1 MIQAMTNHI
10 STTIKRLD
18 NQQLTDVESKDFNK
32 MTLSIIVA
40 MAKNRAIGKNGDLI
54 WHNSRDLKQ
63 FKKITSGHSVIMG
76 YKTYLSLPNRK
87 PLPNRRNIILSSR
100 LDNAPEGFEIADSIN
115 KALEMVKDEN
125 EVFVMGGGIVYEQF
139 LPNADRLYLTRI
151 DKEFEADTYF
161 PYINFDE
168 WELVDLEVIDD
179 DPQVDYS
186 YRFEVWERGVNC

>member
-1 MIQAMTNHI
+1 
-10 STTIKRLD
+10 
-18 NQQLTDVESKDFNK
+18 

-63 FKKITSGHSVIMG
+63 FKKITTGHTVIMG

-87 PLPNRRNIILSSR
+87 ALPNRRNIILSSR
-100 LDNAPEGFEIADSIN
+100 LENAPEGFEIADSIN

-125 EVFVMGGGIVYEQF
+125 EVFVMGGGMVYEQF

-186 YRFEVWERGVNC
+186 YRFEVWERVLNC